1 MNEEAK
7 PRKQMGPI
15 ELYSEDAGVL
25 TKLALQPPQDLR
37 SSDALKRW
45 LRGVAEIDG
54 RYVFI
59 RRLAAVDLKIGSV
72 RQVAVTDA

>member
-1 MNEEAK
+1 MEKK
-7 PRKQMGPI
+7 PRKQIGAV

-25 TKLALQPPQDLR
+25 TKLAVQPPQDLR

>member
-1 MNEEAK
+1 MEKK
-7 PRKQMGPI
+7 PRKKIGSV
-15 ELYSEDAGVL
+15 ELYAEDNGVL
-25 TKLALQPPQDLR
+25 TKLAVQPPQDLR

-45 LRGVAEIDG
+45 LRGIAEIDG
-54 RYVFI
+54 RYVFA

>member
-1 MNEEAK
+1 MEKK
-7 PRKQMGPI
+7 PRKKIGSV
-15 ELYSEDAGVL
+15 ELYSEDNGVL
-25 TKLALQPPQDLR
+25 TKLAVQPPQDLR

>member
-1 MNEEAK
+1 MEKK
-7 PRKQMGPI
+7 PRKKIGSV
-15 ELYSEDAGVL
+15 ELYAEDNGVL
-25 TKLALQPPQDLR
+25 TKLAVQPPQDLR

-45 LRGVAEIDG
+45 LRGIAEIDG